1 MATINDSARPRYLP
15 LTTTRRLE
23 VDYLLDAPTT
33 PVALTVVD
41 RKGREIES
49 DDVVIALAWR
59 LTHGRRQPR
68 TLLAALRVLLDV
80 AVRRQREQ
88 RAADAAA
95 RNLAQAEEHDAARWV
110 DEPIAYTVA
119 DQPAEYDGVD
129 RAPEDTSDLW
139 ESCFGS
145 DPEAPAVYLDDDGV
159 DAFAAEFDAFQRQS
173 LTRRTLRALDRA
185 AGGSR

>member
-23 VDYLLDAPTT
+23 VDYLLDAPTE

-41 RKGREIES
+41 RQGREIES

-59 LTHGRRQPR
+59 LTRGRRRPR
-68 TLLAALRVLLDV
+68 TVVAALRALLSV
-80 AVRRQREQ
+80 AVQRQRALL
-88 RAADAAA
+88 AADAAA
-95 RNLAQAEEHDAARWV
+95 RNLAQAEEHDACSWV
-110 DEPIAYTVA
+110 DEPIEYAVA
-119 DQPAEYDGVD
+119 DQPAKHDGID
-129 RAPEDTSDLW
+129 RAPEDTGDLW

-145 DPEAPAVYLDDDGV
+145 DPEAPSVYLDGDDV
-159 DAFAAEFDAFQRQS
+159 DAFAAELDALQRQS
-173 LTRRTLRALDRA
+173 LTGRTLRELDRA

>member
-23 VDYLLDAPTT
+23 VDYLLDAPTV

-41 RKGREIES
+41 RQGREVRNDGE
-49 DDVVIALAWR
+49 VIALAWR
-59 LTHGRRQPR
+59 VTKGRSRPR
-68 TLLAALRVLLDV
+68 TVLAALRVLLTH
-80 AVRRQREQ
+80 AVRARSQRL
-88 RAADAAA
+88 AADAAA
-95 RNLAQAEEHDAARWV
+95 RNLAQAEEHDACSWV
-110 DEPIAYTVA
+110 DAPIDYTVV
-119 DQPAEYDGVD
+119 DQPAEHDGID

-145 DPEAPAVYLDDDGV
+145 DPEARAVYLDGDDV
-159 DAFAAEFDAFQRQS
+159 DAFAAEFDALQRQS
-173 LTRRTLRALDRA
+173 LTGRVLRALDRA